1 MTSMNFIGFFQ
12 KQEVLL
18 KARNS
23 FEIAG
28 FKPNGLIVQ
37 DSEDYPLML
46 CVKVN
51 DEYDLRMANN
61 IFRFYGVTHI
71 DELNTQIENA
81 EELRRIISIHSR
93 QQIFTPKAIA
103 THKHFHEGMNAEI
116 QSFPTE

>member
-28 FKPNGLIVQ
+28 FKPSALVVQ

-51 DEYDLRMANN
+51 DEYDLQMANN

-71 DELNTQIENA
+71 DELNTQIENT

-116 QSFPTE
+116 QSFPNE

>member
-28 FKPNGLIVQ
+28 FKPKAIIVQ
-37 DSEDYPLML
+37 DSEDYPLIL

-51 DEYDLRMANN
+51 DEYDLQIANN
-61 IFRFYGVTHI
+61 IFRCYGVTHR
-71 DELNTQIENA
+71 DDLNTQIENA